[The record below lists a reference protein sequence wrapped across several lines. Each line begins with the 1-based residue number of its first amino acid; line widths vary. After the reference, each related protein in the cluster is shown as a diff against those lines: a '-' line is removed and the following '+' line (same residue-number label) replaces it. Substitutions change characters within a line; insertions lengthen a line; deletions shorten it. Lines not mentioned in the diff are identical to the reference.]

1 MDLFNGSGVDERG
14 VVNGV
19 EKKGPIHQGYA
30 AARLDG
36 VRPLGNC
43 TYDGC
48 CDLAAHAIHCRV
60 VVIELGVVHR
70 GRGAMSK
77 CFENQITLSTVV
89 RCEQKQSVRSA

>member
-48 CDLAAHAIHCRV
+48 CDLAVHAIHCRV